1 MACIRH
7 NSWSLLSC
15 GPWSQHMD
23 WLCIFLTVLLGN
35 LYWIREDKI
44 KSFRITSFR
53 TLCFVLCCVMLK
65 TKLQP
70 WFCVFLFSFLF
81 CILAVFCHLNQ
92 TFASVLEM
100 TVKPGNNIILY
111 CDCKVSTGVFIVWY
125 KNCSHKNHP
134 TPLKLKRT
142 TTNYTDPL
150 KFPNFHYLRNYS
162 SDSYDL
168 LILNIND
175 SDEGLYYCGTE
186 ENKVEDKEYIKWKTI
201 YKYGR
206 KATRILLS
214 KYSAPNYWLITQWH

>member
-1 MACIRH
+1 
-7 NSWSLLSC
+7 
-15 GPWSQHMD
+15 MD
-23 WLCIFLTVLLGN
+23 WLCIFLTVL
-35 LYWIREDKI
+35 
-44 KSFRITSFR
+44 
-53 TLCFVLCCVMLK
+53 
-65 TKLQP
+65 
-70 WFCVFLFSFLF
+70 
-81 CILAVFCHLNQ
+81 LAVFCHLNQ

-206 KATRILLS
+206 KATRILLNTDPYPECS
-214 KYSAPNYWLITQWH
+214 PCTVCGVPWVMMPFVPALTVLSSYLAFILVYHICQKTGKQSQDLYKRTGTNGPTRHNQDEDVCLTRVVFHIRH